1 MGAWRIGVWAAAVVV
16 SLPAAVA
23 ATSPE
28 PHEARLEAFALPPSP
43 TIATT
48 ANAPKPKKRYRVAAM
63 GDSLTD
69 PRSHGGKY
77 LEYLA
82 DKCPNSVFDSY
93 GVGGNMCNQM
103 RKRFARDVL
112 GEGAD
117 PPKTPYTHV
126 LILGGINDI
135 CSDESAS
142 RTNDRIKGDL
152 TAMYKMAR
160 DHGLQVIALT
170 LPPWG
175 GFARYYNKRRARST
189 FELNDW
195 IRKLPEASA
204 VDHVVDIFPTL
215 SCGNPEELCEPYGW
229 PDRVHWSK
237 KGHEI
242 VGKVLHERVFSDC
255 F

>member
-1 MGAWRIGVWAAAVVV
+1 MGAWRIGIWAAAVVA

-23 ATSPE
+23 ATSQAPR
-28 PHEARLEAFALPPSP
+28 ARLNALELAPWP
-43 TIATT
+43 TIA
-48 ANAPKPKKRYRVAAM
+48 ASASSPKPKRLYRVAAM

-82 DKCPNSVFDSY
+82 EKCPKSVFDSY

-117 PPKTPYTHV
+117 PPKAPYSHV

-142 RTNDRIKGDL
+142 RTNDRIKADL
-152 TAMYKMAR
+152 TAMYKMSR
-160 DHGLQVIALT
+160 DHGMQIIALT

-189 FELNDW
+189 FDLNEW
-195 IRKLPEASA
+195 IKKQPETGT
-204 VDHVVDIFPTL
+204 VDRAVDIFPVL
-215 SCGNPEELCEPYGW
+215 SCGNPEELCEPYSF

-242 VGKVLHERVFSDC
+242 VGKLLHERVFADC
-255 F
+255 L